1 MNDPRHDFVE
11 NRCRCFTY
19 NASDMGIN
27 PEKLRGVT
35 EHKIRNG
42 AGAPLLTW
50 INLNP
55 SKDERPHVL

>member
-1 MNDPRHDFVE
+1 
-11 NRCRCFTY
+11 
-19 NASDMGIN
+19 MGIN

-42 AGAPLLTW
+42 AGAPLLIW